1 MAMILE
7 GPLADR
13 DAWRPTECSIDLALS
28 IVGTRTA
35 MLILREAYYGTTKFD
50 DFAERVGMSDAV
62 AAARLKELVAA
73 GVLERQPYREPG
85 SRTRSEYVLT
95 DSGRGLLAAVLGLAQ
110 WADRHQQPSGAPL
123 ELVDANGR
131 PVRVAVIDV
140 DGREVALD
148 EVHVRMPERRRV
160 AMRRA

>member
-13 DAWRPTECSIDLALS
+13 DAWRATECSVDLAMG

-35 MLILREAYYGTTKFD
+35 MLILREAYYGTTRFD

-62 AAARLKELVAA
+62 AAARLKELVSA
-73 GVLERQPYREPG
+73 GVLERRPYREPG
-85 SRTRSEYVLT
+85 SRTRAEYVLT
-95 DSGRGLLAAVLGLAQ
+95 DSGRGLFAAVLGLAQ
-110 WADRHQQPSGAPL
+110 WADRHQQPDGAPL

-140 DGREVALD
+140 DGSEVSLD
-148 EVHVRMPERRRV
+148 EVHVRVPERRL
-160 AMRRA
+160 AAQRRA

>member
-13 DAWRPTECSIDLALS
+13 DAWQATECSVDLAMG

-35 MLILREAYYGTTKFD
+35 MLILREAFYGTTRFD
-50 DFAERVGMSDAV
+50 DFADRVGMSDAV

-73 GVLERQPYREPG
+73 GVLRRQPYREPG
-85 SRTRSEYVLT
+85 SRTRAEYVLT
-95 DSGRGLLAAVLGLAQ
+95 DSGEALLAAVLGLAQ
-110 WADRHQQPSGAPL
+110 WADHHQQPDGPPL

-131 PVRVAVIDV
+131 PVRVAVVDA
-140 DGREVALD
+140 DGREVSLD
-148 EVHVRMPERRRV
+148 DVHVRLPERRLA